1 MDKIKE
7 FFKNL
12 YAKVEKYLPS
22 KRRLIQLYS
31 ALLFNANL
39 KGFATGTIYK
49 GPLKNICTPGLNC
62 YSCPGAAMACPL
74 GALQNSLIASDKR
87 APYYMISIILLYGL
101 IFGRWICGF
110 LCPFGLIQDLV
121 YKIKSPKV
129 KKDSVTRALSG
140 LKYVFLLV
148 FVIIIPLMFIMED
161 SIIPAFCKYVCP
173 AGTLGGAIGLL
184 SNPANTELLTM
195 LGGLFTWKFV
205 VLAVVLV
212 TSVFTYRF
220 FCRFI
225 CPLGAL
231 YSLFNKISF
240 VGITYDKSNCID
252 CGKCV
257 THCKMDIKHVGDRE
271 CISCGECI
279 PVCPTKAISWKGGKF
294 KLHANEIEPTLNVQV
309 EEKENKDA

>member
-1 MDKIKE
+1 MDKIKA
-7 FFKNL
+7 FFTKL

-49 GPLKNICTPGLNC
+49 GPLKNLCTPGLNC

-87 APYYMISIILLYGL
+87 APYYMIGIILLYGL
-101 IFGRWICGF
+101 LFGRWICGF

-121 YKIKSPKV
+121 YKIKSPKIG
-129 KKDSVTRALSG
+129 KSNVTRALSG
-140 LKYVFLLV
+140 LKYVILLV
-148 FVIIIPLMFIMED
+148 FVVIIPLTFIVED
-161 SIIPAFCKYVCP
+161 SIIPAFCKYICP

-184 SNPANTELLTM
+184 SNPANVELLSM

-212 TSVFTYRF
+212 FSVFSYRF

-231 YSLFNKISF
+231 YGLFNKISF
-240 VGITYDKSNCID
+240 VGVTYDKGTCID

-257 THCKMDIKHVGDRE
+257 SHCKMDIKKVGDRE
-271 CISCGECI
+271 CINCGSCI

-294 KLHANEIEPTLNVQV
+294 KLHANEIEPTVNVQV
-309 EEKENKDA
+309 EKEVNND

>member
-1 MDKIKE
+1 MDKIKA
-7 FFKNL
+7 FFTKL

-49 GPLKNICTPGLNC
+49 GPLKNLCTPGLNC

-87 APYYMISIILLYGL
+87 APYYMIGIILLYGL
-101 IFGRWICGF
+101 LFGRWICGF

-121 YKIKSPKV
+121 YKIKSPKIG
-129 KKDSVTRALSG
+129 KSNVTRALSG
-140 LKYVFLLV
+140 LKYVILLV
-148 FVIIIPLMFIMED
+148 FVVIIPLMFIVED
-161 SIIPAFCKYVCP
+161 SIIPAFCKYICP

-184 SNPANTELLTM
+184 SNPANVELLSM

-212 TSVFTYRF
+212 FSVFSYRF

-231 YSLFNKISF
+231 YGLFNKISF
-240 VGITYDKSNCID
+240 VGVTYDKDTCID

-257 THCKMDIKHVGDRE
+257 SHCKMDIKKVGDRE
-271 CISCGECI
+271 CINCGSCI
-279 PVCPTKAISWKGGKF
+279 PVCPTKAISWKGGKI
-294 KLHANEIEPTLNVQV
+294 KLHANEIKPTVNVQV
-309 EEKENKDA
+309 EEEVNND

>member
-129 KKDSVTRALSG
+129 KKGSVTRALSG

-212 TSVFTYRF
+212 TSVFTYRL

-240 VGITYDKSNCID
+240 VGITYDKGNCID

-294 KLHANEIEPTLNVQV
+294 ALHANEIEPTLNVQV

>member
-1 MDKIKE
+1 MDKIKA
-7 FFKNL
+7 FFSNL

-39 KGFATGTIYK
+39 KGFSAGVIYK

-87 APYYMISIILLYGL
+87 APYYMIGIILLYGL
-101 IFGRWICGF
+101 LFGRWICGF
-110 LCPFGLIQDLV
+110 LCPFGLVQDLV
-121 YKIKSPKV
+121 YKIKSPKIG
-129 KKDSVTRALSG
+129 KSAVTRALSG
-140 LKYVFLLV
+140 LKYVILLV
-148 FVIIIPLMFIMED
+148 FVVIIPLMFIVED
-161 SIIPAFCKYVCP
+161 GIIPAFCKYICP

-184 SNPANTELLTM
+184 ANPANVELLSM

-212 TSVFTYRF
+212 FSVFSYRF

-231 YSLFNKISF
+231 YGLFNKISF
-240 VGITYDKSNCID
+240 VGVTYNKNTCID

-271 CISCGECI
+271 CINCGACI
-279 PVCPTKAISWKGGKF
+279 PVCPTKAISWKGGKI
-294 KLHANEIEPTLNVQV
+294 KLHANEIEPTLNVSV
-309 EEKENKDA
+309 EEDANND

>member
-1 MDKIKE
+1 MEKIKT

-87 APYYMISIILLYGL
+87 APYYMIAIILLYGL
-101 IFGRWICGF
+101 LFGRWICGF

-121 YKIKSPKV
+121 YKIKSPKI
-129 KKDSVTRALSG
+129 KKSNVTRALSG

-148 FVIIIPLMFIMED
+148 FVVIIPLMFIMED

-184 SNPANTELLTM
+184 ANPTNSELLTM

-212 TSVFTYRF
+212 CSLFSYRF

-231 YSLFNKISF
+231 YGLFNKISF
-240 VGITYDKSNCID
+240 VGITYDKNTCID

-257 THCKMDIKHVGDRE
+257 AHCKMDIKHVGDRE
-271 CISCGECI
+271 CISCGECM

-294 KLHANEIEPTLNVQV
+294 KLHANEIEPTLNVQPDEN
-309 EEKENKDA
+309 EE

>member
-129 KKDSVTRALSG
+129 KKGSVTRALSG

-184 SNPANTELLTM
+184 SNPANTELLTI

-231 YSLFNKISF
+231 YSLFNKISLI
-240 VGITYDKSNCID
+240 GITYDKNNCID

-294 KLHANEIEPTLNVQV
+294 KLHANEIPEPTLNVQV
-309 EEKENKDA
+309 DKENDND